1 MELNLYFWII
11 LVTILA
17 DFGLNLVSDV
27 LNVKAMKP
35 EVPEGFT
42 EVYPEDD
49 YRKSQLYTGETT
61 RFGLISSVFGLAVTL
76 AFWFLGGFP
85 LLDGW
90 IRSLGFGE
98 LETGLIFIFALLVM
112 KLAAGLPFSLYST
125 FVIEEKFGFNRT
137 TWKTWCAD
145 LAKSLVLGAVI
156 GLPVLALVLWFFMT
170 AGPLAWLWVWI
181 SVTVIMLFIQF
192 IAPTWIMPLFNKFTP
207 LENDELKA
215 AIRNYAGS
223 VQFSLKDIF
232 IMDGSRRSA
241 KANAF
246 FTGFGKNKRIAL
258 FDTMVGKHT
267 TEEIVAVVAHEVGH
281 YKRRHILKGM
291 VTGILQTGLT
301 LFLLGIFLSHSGLFL
316 AFGLSETPVYA
327 GLIFFGMLLAPVDF
341 FLDLIQNRISRKHE
355 FEADAWAVQT
365 TGNSRALADALKKLS
380 RQNLSNL
387 TPHPLHVF
395 LHYSHPPL
403 KDRIAAMERISTPLH
418 PIPS

>member
-1 MELNLYFWII
+1 MELNFYFWII
-11 LVTILA
+11 LITILA
-17 DFGLNLVSDV
+17 DFGLNLASDV

-35 EVPEGFT
+35 EIPPEFKD
-42 EVYPEDD
+42 VYPEEE
-49 YRKSQLYTGETT
+49 YRKSQLYTRETT

-85 LLDGW
+85 VLDGW
-90 IRSLGFGE
+90 IRSLGFSD
-98 LETGLIFIFALLVM
+98 LVTGLIFITALLLM

-125 FVIEEKFGFNRT
+125 FVIEEKFGFNKT
-137 TWKTWCAD
+137 TWKTWGAD
-145 LAKSLVLGAVI
+145 LAKSLALGAVI

-181 SVTVIMLFIQF
+181 SVTAIMLVIQF

-207 LENDELKA
+207 LENDELKS
-215 AIRNYAGS
+215 AIRNYADS
-223 VQFSLKDIF
+223 VHFSLKDIF

-258 FDTMVGKHT
+258 FDTMVGKHS

-291 VTGILQTGLT
+291 VTGILQTGIT

-316 AFGLSETPVYA
+316 AFGLSGTPVYA

-365 TGNSRALADALKKLS
+365 TGNGRALADALKKLS

-403 KDRIAAMERISTPLH
+403 IDRIAAMERISTSHH